1 MYAVIETGGKQYR
14 VAPGDVVQ
22 VEKLEGNEGS
32 SLKFE
37 NVLFCSSGSQEAPQI
52 WVGKPYLSGAAV
64 EVEIVGQGRGDKITI
79 VKMKRRKQYRRTKG
93 HRQFYTQ
100 LLVTRVANGAGQELV
115 LAGAD
120 KAAKLATFVSHLRP
134 RGPTR
139 VNPVLARAEKKAL
152 ESKASPK
159 AATGADNK
167 SSEAA
172 KKPAAAK
179 KTMATTTPK
188 KKA

>member
-1 MYAVIETGGKQYR
+1 
-14 VAPGDVVQ
+14 
-22 VEKLEGNEGS
+22 
-32 SLKFE
+32 
-37 NVLFCSSGSQEAPQI
+37 
-52 WVGKPYLSGAAV
+52 
-64 EVEIVGQGRGDKITI
+64 
-79 VKMKRRKQYRRTKG
+79 
-93 HRQFYTQ
+93 
-100 LLVTRVANGAGQELV
+100 
-115 LAGAD
+115 
-120 KAAKLATFVSHLRP
+120 TFVSHLRP